1 MINKKILFL
10 HFIILLLF
18 TQFIISYSLNFY
30 NKKFKINFN
39 IENFEEK
46 FFNFENKNI
55 AYYERKILNNNSNL
69 ENIIVFI
76 HSPFES
82 SLNSNYTLSNTFKLF
97 NDSSNNY
104 KIILIDLPAHGK
116 SFKED
121 NYDYSFRNVSSYLLK
136 LLEDLNLKNINLI
149 CDKFSSSIA
158 LNMISLND
166 KIFSNIILINPIFN
180 YNANFEN
187 IKFLSKNK
195 FSYINSFILLNLTKT
210 KKDLYFKNYVTNFFN
225 NKNSSN
231 KYARKMIK
239 ESTPLSF
246 KDVSPENINI
256 FALITNRNYFKESY
270 LKHLSNNFSTV
281 FFLPEEL
288 IQKIIK
294 R

>member
-1 MINKKILFL
+1 MINKKNLFL
-10 HFIILLLF
+10 LFIILLF
-18 TQFIISYSLNFY
+18 SIQFIISYSLNFY

-39 IENFEEK
+39 MEIFEEK
-46 FFNFENKNI
+46 FFNIENKSI
-55 AYYERKILNNNSNL
+55 AYYERNILNNTSGL

-82 SLNSNYTLSNTFKLF
+82 SLNSNYTLLNTFKIL

-104 KIILIDLPAHGK
+104 KIILIDLPAHGN
-116 SFKED
+116 SFKEE

-136 LLEDLNLKNINLI
+136 LLEGLNLKNINLI

-187 IKFLSKNK
+187 LKFLSKNK
-195 FSYINSFILLNLTKT
+195 LSLINSFILLNLGKT
-210 KKDLYFKNYVTNFFN
+210 KKDLYFKDYKINFFN
-225 NKNSSN
+225 NKTSSN
-231 KYARKMIK
+231 KYSRKMIK

-246 KDVSPENINI
+246 KDISCENTNI
-256 FALITNRNYFKESY
+256 FALITNKKYFKESY
-270 LKHLSNNFSTV
+270 LKYLSNNFSTI
-281 FFLPEEL
+281 FFLPEDL

>member
-1 MINKKILFL
+1 MINKKFLFL
-10 HFIILLLF
+10 YFIFLLVFTHFIIN
-18 TQFIISYSLNFY
+18 YSLNFY
-30 NKKFKINFN
+30 NKKFKLNFN

-46 FFNFENKNI
+46 SFNFENKNL
-55 AYYERKILNNNSNL
+55 AYYERNILNNNSNL
-69 ENIIVFI
+69 QNIIVFI

-82 SLNSNYTLSNTFKLF
+82 SLNSNYTLSNTFNLF
-97 NDSSNNY
+97 KDSINNY
-104 KIILIDLPAHGK
+104 KIILIDLPAHGN

-121 NYDYSFRNVSSYLLK
+121 NYDYSFRNVSFYLIK
-136 LLEDLNLKNINLI
+136 LLEGLNLKNINLI

-180 YNANFEN
+180 YNPNFEN

-195 FSYINSFILLNLTKT
+195 LSHINSFILLNST
-210 KKDLYFKNYVTNFFN
+210 KKDLYFKDYITNFFN

-231 KYARKMIK
+231 KYVRKMIK

-256 FALITNRNYFKESY
+256 FVLVTNKKYFKASY

>member
-1 MINKKILFL
+1 MINKKNLFL
-10 HFIILLLF
+10 YFIFLLLF

-46 FFNFENKNI
+46 SFNFENKNL
-55 AYYERKILNNNSNL
+55 AYYERNILNNNSNL
-69 ENIIVFI
+69 QNIIVFI

-82 SLNSNYTLSNTFKLF
+82 SLNSNYTLSNTFNLF
-97 NDSSNNY
+97 KDSINNY
-104 KIILIDLPAHGK
+104 KIILIDLPAHGN

-121 NYDYSFRNVSSYLLK
+121 NYDYSFRNVSFYLIK
-136 LLEDLNLKNINLI
+136 LLEGLNLKNINLI
-149 CDKFSSSIA
+149 CDKLSSSIA

-180 YNANFEN
+180 YNPNFEN

-195 FSYINSFILLNLTKT
+195 LSPINSFILLNST
-210 KKDLYFKNYVTNFFN
+210 KKDLYFKDYITNFFN

-231 KYARKMIK
+231 KYVRKMIK

-256 FALITNRNYFKESY
+256 FALVTNKKYFKASY